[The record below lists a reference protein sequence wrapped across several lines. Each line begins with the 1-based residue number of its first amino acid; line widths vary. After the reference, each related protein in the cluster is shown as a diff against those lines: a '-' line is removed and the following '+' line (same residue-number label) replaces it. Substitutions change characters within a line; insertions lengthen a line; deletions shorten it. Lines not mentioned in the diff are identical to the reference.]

1 MAESSRIAVYS
12 VPCGLTW
19 GADVAL
25 LVGEADMEEIA
36 LSGVT
41 D

>member
-1 MAESSRIAVYS
+1 VSR
-12 VPCGLTW
+12 LTW

-25 LVGEADMEEIA
+25 FVGKVDMEAIA